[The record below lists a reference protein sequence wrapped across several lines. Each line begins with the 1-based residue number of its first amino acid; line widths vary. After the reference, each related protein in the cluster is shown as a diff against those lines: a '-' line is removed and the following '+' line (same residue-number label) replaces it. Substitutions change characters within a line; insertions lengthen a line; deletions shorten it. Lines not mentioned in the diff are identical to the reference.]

1 MSLAADGMGLALGG
15 LRRLAQLP
23 ALDRY
28 GLRERVEE
36 LVQSS
41 ARNGFVA
48 ANSAART
55 FARASKAVKGEAARQ
70 APRTGGGDLFDL
82 TPDDEQQ
89 MLVDTFADFA
99 ENYLRPAAREA
110 DDTSS
115 APAKLTG
122 MAAEM
127 GALVLGIPE
136 SLGGVVEERS
146 SVTAVL
152 AMEALAHGDMGLA
165 AAFMA
170 PAAVPTALSLWGTA
184 EQQAR
189 YLTPFTG
196 DEPPVAALAVAEPR
210 PLFDPFDL
218 QTTARRSGDGWVLDG
233 LKAMV
238 AHVETAELFCVAATV
253 EGQGPAL
260 FLVPA
265 NAEGLGV
272 KVEPTMGVR
281 ALAAGELSL
290 TGVTVDDD
298 AILAADHYSEVI
310 ARSRIAWAA
319 LATGTC
325 QAVMDY
331 VIPYVKD
338 RHAFGEPIA
347 HRQGVAFMVSNI
359 GIETEG
365 LRLATYRAAALA
377 DRGRAFTR
385 EAAVAR
391 QIAVERAMQIG
402 SDGVQLLGGHGYVKE
417 HPVERWYRDLRATGQ
432 VDGVVLV

>member
-36 LVQSS
+36 LVQSG
-41 ARNGFVA
+41 ARNGFTA

-55 FARASKAVKGEAARQ
+55 FAKASKAVQGDAKRQ
-70 APRTGGGDLFDL
+70 APRTGGSGLFDL

-89 MLVDTFADFA
+89 MLVETFADFA
-99 ENYLRPAAREA
+99 ESYLRPAAREA
-110 DDTSS
+110 DDTST

-165 AAFMA
+165 AAIMA
-170 PAAVPTALSLWGTA
+170 PASVATALSLWGTA

-196 DEPPVAALAVAEPR
+196 EEPPVAALAIAEPR
-210 PLFDPFDL
+210 PLFDPFEL
-218 QTTARRSGDGWVLDG
+218 TTTARRAGDGWVLDG
-233 LKAMV
+233 VKAMV
-238 AHVETAELFCVAATV
+238 AHVESAELFCVAAAV

-265 NAEGLGV
+265 TAEGLGV
-272 KVEPTMGVR
+272 KVERTMGVR

-290 TGVTVDDD
+290 TGVEVDGD

-331 VIPYVKD
+331 VIPYVKE
-338 RHAFGEPIA
+338 RHAFGEPVA

-365 LRLATYRAAALA
+365 LRLATYRAASLA
-377 DRGRAFTR
+377 DQGKPFARQ
-385 EAAVAR
+385 AAVAR
-391 QIAVERAMQIG
+391 QIAVERAMQVG